1 MSMAAQTSYG
11 FGFSKGVSGGLFDL
25 SVHEVVTRQAEGS
38 GITFG
43 LGVVAG
49 TNKGVDVTLP
59 DSSATASAFEG
70 IVVHNSVMVEKDMD
84 NNVEIADKK
93 TVGCIVSGKLWAALA
108 PGAEPTYKGTAYL
121 VTDGDYAGYFTSQS
135 TAYSVYE
142 KCDSTTTDAKE
153 VVADSA
159 TATDTQIKVSEV
171 TPVASGYVPA
181 VGDYVVSKQ
190 VYGAGLDVGVKFE
203 SAVDSDA
210 GIAVVKIG

>member
-25 SVHEVVTRQAEGS
+25 SVHEVVTRQAEGT

-59 DSSATASAFEG
+59 DSSATASTFEG

-84 NNVEIADKK
+84 NNVEIGDKK
-93 TVGCIVSGKLWAALA
+93 TVGCLVDGKIWAALA
-108 PGAEPTYKGTAYL
+108 PGAVPTYKGTAYL
-121 VTDGDYAGYFTSQS
+121 VKDGDYAGYFTSQA

-142 KCDSTTTDAKE
+142 KCESTTANAKE
-153 VVADSA
+153 VVEDTA
-159 TATDTQIKVSEV
+159 TPTDTQIKVSEV
-171 TPVASGYVPA
+171 TPVDSGYTPA

-190 VYGAGLDVGVKFE
+190 IYDAGIDVGVTFE
-203 SAVDSDA
+203 SAVDTDA
-210 GIAVVKIG
+210 GIAVVKLG